1 MEVGSNQFIPGFED
15 GMLGMKK
22 GEKRE
27 IPVTFPSDYHSKDLQ
42 SAKVVFEVELLEIK
56 EEVS

>member
-1 MEVGSNQFIPGFED
+1 MKGEEHLLEIGSNQFIPGFED

-27 IPVTFPSDYHSKDLQ
+27 SSCNFSC
-42 SAKVVFEVELLEIK
+42 
-56 EEVS
+56 